1 MAEGFIRDKLEIK
14 FVILY
19 VMSRVTAPI
28 PMDGVQQLTMIDGGI
43 EYFDFAECLNDLVRT
58 EHLTLHDGL
67 YLITA
72 KGVRNSQICES
83 NIPYSVRLKAD
94 KELAAYNAMLLRK
107 SQVRSGVTANEKG
120 GYTVDLAL
128 DDDLGSVM
136 RLSLMIPDEAM
147 GKELSDRF
155 QRDPEK
161 MYSKI
166 LEAVISK

>member
-43 EYFDFAECLNDLVRT
+43 EYFDFAECLKDLVRT

-67 YLITA
+67 YLITP
-72 KGVRNSQICES
+72 KGMRNSQICES

-107 SQVRSGVTANEKG
+107 SQVRSDVTANEKG
-120 GYTVDLAL
+120 GYTVNLAL
-128 DDDLGSVM
+128 DDELGSVM

-147 GKELSDRF
+147 GKEVSDRF

-161 MYSKI
+161 MYSKV
-166 LEAVISK
+166 LEAIITK

>member
-43 EYFDFAECLNDLVRT
+43 EYFDFAECL
-58 EHLTLHDGL
+58 TLHDGL
-67 YLITA
+67 YLITP
-72 KGVRNSQICES
+72 KGMRNSQICES

-107 SQVRSGVTANEKG
+107 SQVRSDVTANEKG
-120 GYTVDLAL
+120 GYTVNLAL
-128 DDDLGSVM
+128 DDELGSVM

-147 GKELSDRF
+147 GKEVSDRF

-161 MYSKI
+161 MYSKV
-166 LEAVISK
+166 LEAIITK